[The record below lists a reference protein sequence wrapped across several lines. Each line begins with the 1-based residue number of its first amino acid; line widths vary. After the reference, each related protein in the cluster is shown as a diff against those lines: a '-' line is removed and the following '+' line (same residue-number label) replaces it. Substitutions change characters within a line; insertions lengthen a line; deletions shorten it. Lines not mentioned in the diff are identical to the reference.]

1 MKAEAEKMT
10 KAMDEALESAL
21 SNSMGIDVIKHTTSE
36 ELDYV
41 QKTLAAYNAAKEF
54 YIAEAAK
61 LDRMEDLL
69 NTILFKLNMAS
80 ELISKPE

>member
-10 KAMDEALESAL
+10 KAMDEALESVL
-21 SNSMGIDVIKHTTSE
+21 RNSVGSNFIKRTTPE

-41 QKTLAAYNAAKEF
+41 QKTLAAYDAVKEF

-69 NTILFKLNMAS
+69 NTILFKLNMAN
-80 ELISKPE
+80 ELKF

>member
-10 KAMDEALESAL
+10 KAMDEALESVL
-21 SNSMGIDVIKHTTSE
+21 SNSVGSDFIKHTTSE

-41 QKTLAAYNAAKEF
+41 QKTLTAYNAAKEF
-54 YIAEAAK
+54 YVAEAAK

-80 ELISKPE
+80 ELKF

>member
-10 KAMDEALESAL
+10 KAMDEALESVL

-36 ELDYV
+36 ELDYL
-41 QKTLAAYNAAKEF
+41 QKTLAAYDAAKEF

-80 ELISKPE
+80 ELKF

>member
-10 KAMDEALESAL
+10 KAMDEALESVL
-21 SNSMGIDVIKHTTSE
+21 SNSMGSDVIKHTTPE

-41 QKTLAAYNAAKEF
+41 QKTLAAYDAAKEF

-69 NTILFKLNMAS
+69 NTTLFKLNMAN
-80 ELISKPE
+80 ELKF

>member
-1 MKAEAEKMT
+1 MKAEAGKMIN
-10 KAMDEALESAL
+10 AMDEALESVL
-21 SNSMGIDVIKHTTSE
+21 SNSVGSDFIKHTTPE

-41 QKTLAAYNAAKEF
+41 QKTLTAYDAVKEF

-69 NTILFKLNMAS
+69 NMILLKLDMAS
-80 ELISKPE
+80 ESKF

>member
-10 KAMDEALESAL
+10 KAMDEALESVL
-21 SNSMGIDVIKHTTSE
+21 SNSMRIDVIKHTTSE

-41 QKTLAAYNAAKEF
+41 QKTLAAYDAAKEF

-80 ELISKPE
+80 ELKF

>member
-10 KAMDEALESAL
+10 KAMDEALESML

-41 QKTLAAYNAAKEF
+41 QKTLAAYDAAKEF

-69 NTILFKLNMAS
+69 NTILFKLDMAS
-80 ELISKPE
+80 MLKF

>member
-10 KAMDEALESAL
+10 KAMDEALESVL
-21 SNSMGIDVIKHTTSE
+21 SNSMGSDVIKHTIPE

-41 QKTLAAYNAAKEF
+41 QKTLAVYDAAKEF

-69 NTILFKLNMAS
+69 NTILFKLSMAS
-80 ELISKPE
+80 ELKF

>member
-1 MKAEAEKMT
+1 MRAEAEKMI
-10 KAMDEALESAL
+10 KAMDEALDSVVKD
-21 SNSMGIDVIKHTTSE
+21 SMGVLGVATMEPGT
-36 ELDYV
+36 LDYI
-41 QKTLAAYNAAKEF
+41 QKTLAAYDAAKEF

-80 ELISKPE
+80 ELKF

>member
-10 KAMDEALESAL
+10 KAMDEALESVL

-41 QKTLAAYNAAKEF
+41 QKTLAAYDAAKEF

-80 ELISKPE
+80 ELKF

>member
-1 MKAEAEKMT
+1 M
-10 KAMDEALESAL
+10 ESVL
-21 SNSMGIDVIKHTTSE
+21 SYSIGSDVIKHTTPE

-41 QKTLAAYNAAKEF
+41 QKTLAAYDAVKEF

-69 NTILFKLNMAS
+69 NTILFKLNMAN
-80 ELISKPE
+80 ELKF

>member
-1 MKAEAEKMT
+1 MKAEAEKMV
-10 KAMDEALESAL
+10 KAMDEALESVL
-21 SNSMGIDVIKHTTSE
+21 SYSIGSDAIKHTTPE

-41 QKTLAAYNAAKEF
+41 QKTLAAFDAAKEL

-69 NTILFKLNMAS
+69 NTILFKLNKAS
-80 ELISKPE
+80 ELKF